1 MNRIDGFTYR
11 HIQAN
16 GTLIQC
22 CFAGTGPAIL
32 CLHGYP
38 QTHYMWHKIAPL
50 LAADFTVVLA
60 DLRGYGD
67 SGKPQ
72 TDAHH
77 SPYSKREMAADM
89 AAVMSALGHQHFGV
103 IGHDRGGRVAHRL
116 ARDYRDRISALAV
129 LDIAPTL
136 DMYEATDMQF
146 AMSYYHWFFLTQPA
160 PLPEQLI
167 GANAAFFLEKK
178 LGHWGKT
185 KGAHTPEALAEYT
198 RCFCQPETIHASCED
213 YRAAATIDLA
223 HDRAD
228 RDQMLDMPVLALWG
242 AQGFV
247 GKKFDV
253 LEIWGRY
260 AHTVSGHSVSGGH
273 FLPEEA
279 PDQTYSALRDFLVS
293 TPSYPQ

>member
-1 MNRIDGFTYR
+1 MTRIDGFTYDR
-11 HIQAN
+11 LAVG
-16 GTLIQC
+16 GTEIHVC
-22 CFAGTGPAIL
+22 HAGAGPAIL

-50 LAADFTVVLA
+50 LAADYSVVLA

-67 SGKPQ
+67 SDKPE
-72 TDAHH
+72 TDATH
-77 SPYSKREMAADM
+77 SPYSKRAMAADM
-89 AAVMSALGHQHFGV
+89 AELMACLGHQHYGV

-116 ARDYRDRISALAV
+116 ARDYREHVAALAV

-136 DMYEATDMQF
+136 DMYEASDMRF

-167 GANAAFFLEKK
+167 GANAAFYLDKM

-185 KGAHTPEALAEYT
+185 PDAHTPAAVAEYK
-198 RCFCQPETIHASCED
+198 RCFSQPQTIHATCED
-213 YRAAATIDLA
+213 YRAAASIDLE

-228 RDQMLDMPVLALWG
+228 KNQMLDIPVLALWG
-242 AQGFV
+242 EKGFV

-253 LEIWGRY
+253 LAIWRKY
-260 AHTVSGHSVSGGH
+260 AYDVSGHSVSGGH

-279 PDQTYSALRDFLVS
+279 PEETLSALQHFLATALA
-293 TPSYPQ
+293 TP